1 MKKKTLLQLLILLII
16 IFIIVYFYSV
26 SNENKK
32 KINQIKSNDKVE
44 TLNTEDSNLIYN
56 LKYVVEGTD
65 KINYIIS
72 SERGKL
78 KVDQP
83 DLILMKKVLA
93 VIKGKNN
100 KPLKITA
107 DKAIYNTI
115 NHNTEFYENVLMTYE
130 KQQINSNNF
139 DLVFGKNLA
148 TITNNVLYKNPNTKL
163 LADKV
168 EIDIITK
175 NLKIFMYNNN
185 DKIKIITED

>member
-44 TLNTEDSNLIYN
+44 ILNTKDSNLIYN

-139 DLVFGKNLA
+139 DLVFEKNLA

>member
-72 SERGKL
+72 SERGEL

-139 DLVFGKNLA
+139 DLVFEKNLA

>member
-139 DLVFGKNLA
+139 DLVFEKNLA

-168 EIDIITK
+168 EIDIISK
-175 NLKIFMYNNN
+175 NLKIFMYDNN

>member
-56 LKYVVEGTD
+56 LKYVVEGAD
-65 KINYIIS
+65 EINYIIS
-72 SERGKL
+72 SERGEL

-83 DLILMKKVLA
+83 ELILMKKVLA

-139 DLVFGKNLA
+139 DLVFEKNLA

>member
-139 DLVFGKNLA
+139 DLVFEKNLA

>member
-44 TLNTEDSNLIYN
+44 ILNTKDSNLIYN
-56 LKYVVEGTD
+56 LKYVVEGED
-65 KINYIIS
+65 EISYIIS
-72 SERGKL
+72 SERGEL

-139 DLVFGKNLA
+139 DLVFEKNLA

-163 LADKV
+163 RADKV
-168 EIDIITK
+168 EIDILTK
-175 NLKIFMYNNN
+175 DLKIFMYNNN
-185 DKIKIITED
+185 DKIKIITEN

>member
-44 TLNTEDSNLIYN
+44 ILNTKDSNLIYN
-56 LKYVVEGTD
+56 LKYVVEGAD
-65 KINYIIS
+65 EINYIIS
-72 SERGKL
+72 SERGEL

-139 DLVFGKNLA
+139 DLVFEKNLA

-175 NLKIFMYNNN
+175 NLKIFMYDNN